1 MPNWVSKWA
10 IVSKASA
17 PGERIE
23 KFGQAWEASGV
34 REKPPARSK
43 RSRAWSQFLKA
54 RIYKR
59 MNMIPSKTTLLT
71 FAASLTLVIGGC
83 SGIKGGTTSGRTR
96 GGVGGRD
103 AAPHPQAHERG
114 AGAALV
120 VRQNTN
126 QPASPLT

>member
-43 RSRAWSQFLKA
+43 RSRAWSRFLKA

-71 FAASLTLVIGGC
+71 FAAGFALVIGGC
-83 SGIKGGTTSGRTR
+83 SGIKGGTTNG
-96 GGVGGRD
+96 
-103 AAPHPQAHERG
+103 G
-114 AGAALV
+114 AGAVADG
-120 VRQNTN
+120 RDE
-126 QPASPLT
+126 